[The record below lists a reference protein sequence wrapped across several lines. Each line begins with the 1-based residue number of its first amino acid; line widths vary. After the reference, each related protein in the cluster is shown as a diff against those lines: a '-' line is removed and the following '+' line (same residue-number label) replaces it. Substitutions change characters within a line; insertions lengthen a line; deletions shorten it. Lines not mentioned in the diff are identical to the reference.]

1 MIGAAIMIIAA
12 LTPFILTWWAPSG
25 LNWAKLSD
33 ISQTYAAISIP
44 LSGAALL
51 GVAVSTSFQARQLRI
66 ENQERY
72 RSAHRE
78 LLTMS
83 LSDDQLTVCW
93 EPPSAPISREK
104 YRQHLFINMVISSWH
119 AEYVTGRSG
128 AAHIKFTAAR
138 VMRGELFREFW
149 DLYGTVWAAEAETV
163 GAGSIQFVDIM
174 NEALRIAG
182 SLGPP
187 VSPGDYFSPNRG

>member
-1 MIGAAIMIIAA
+1 M
-12 LTPFILTWWAPSG
+12 
-25 LNWAKLSD
+25 NWAKLSD

-83 LSDDQLTVCW
+83 LSDDQLIVCW
-93 EPPSAPISREK
+93 EPPSAPISRER
-104 YRQHLFINMVISSWH
+104 YRQHLFINMVISSWN
-119 AEYVTGRSG
+119 AECVTGRMR
-128 AAHIKFTAAR
+128 AAHIRFTATR

-149 DLYGTVWAAEAETV
+149 DLYGTAWAAEAETV
-163 GAGSIQFVDIM
+163 GAGSVQFVDIM
-174 NEALRIAG
+174 NEALHIAG

-187 VSPGDYFSPNRG
+187 VSPGDYFSPNGG